1 MPQLQLVEVGPSQ
14 MRDLRI
20 TVSPPNKIR
29 QATQVV
35 VAVERGNQ
43 TAPFPCWV
51 GTLPGL
57 EVDLLQTMVT
67 EALTARAED
76 EAGGDECDGVLTARV
91 RSGKPPGVVPHPL
104 AVPRERLVLVG
115 WERGGN
121 GQDLEVFVQ
130 FRPGVRGG
138 ERDRDRRLL

>member
-1 MPQLQLVEVGPSQ
+1 

-67 EALTARAED
+67 EALTAWAYGEDARDVQRAC
-76 EAGGDECDGVLTARV
+76 AAVKKQATAW
-91 RSGKPPGVVPHPL
+91 
-104 AVPRERLVLVG
+104 AAERE
-115 WERGGN
+115 
-121 GQDLEVFVQ
+121 F
-130 FRPGVRGG
+130 
-138 ERDRDRRLL
+138 